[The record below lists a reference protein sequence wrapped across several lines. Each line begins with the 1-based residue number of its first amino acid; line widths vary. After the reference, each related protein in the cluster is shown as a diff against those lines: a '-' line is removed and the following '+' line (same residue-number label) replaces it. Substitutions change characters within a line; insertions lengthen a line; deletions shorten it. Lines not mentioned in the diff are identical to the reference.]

1 MEKIIDALLKK
12 IKSKPQIKHL
22 EDKFILERIRK
33 FLKTNGDIRVK
44 LEKEFKLKQD
54 KITKSKVFKEIVK
67 AIRWEIG
74 VIYGS
79 FLTKSFPKKNKLI
92 ESNYKDLLKLHKSTK
107 ERIELYEKIYRQI
120 LRWYKPKKIGD
131 LGCGLNP
138 ISYEII
144 EKILKYKPEYFAS
157 DLNSEDIEF
166 LNNYFESNDIKGKAK
181 VYNITNLEIL
191 KDEDFKECDLI
202 FLFKVLDSFEFI
214 KKNISKKLLDEIK
227 SKHIVVSFPMKSLI
241 SKKTFDFS
249 KRNWFKNYI
258 NKMNWDY
265 KAFEVE
271 NEIFYLIKK

>member
-1 MEKIIDALLKK
+1 MQEILDLLLKK

-22 EDKFILERIRK
+22 EDEFILERIRK
-33 FLKTNGDIRVK
+33 FLKTNGDVRVK
-44 LEKEFKLKQD
+44 LEKEFKLNQD

-74 VIYGS
+74 IIYGS
-79 FLTKSFPKKNKLI
+79 FLTRDFPKKKKLI
-92 ESNYKDLLKLHKSTK
+92 ENNYKDLLKLHKSTK
-107 ERIELYEKIYRQI
+107 ERIEFYEEIYKHI
-120 LRWYKPKKIGD
+120 FKWCKPKKIGD

-144 EKILKYKPEYFAS
+144 EKNLKYKPKYFAS
-157 DLNSEDIEF
+157 DLNSEDIKF
-166 LNNYFESNDIKGKAK
+166 LNNYFDLNGIKGKAE

-191 KDEDFKECDLI
+191 NDKEFKDCDLI

-249 KRNWFKNYI
+249 KRNWFKNYL
-258 NKMNWDY
+258 NKMNWDCEV
-265 KAFEVE
+265 FEVE

>member
-1 MEKIIDALLKK
+1 MQKIIDTLLKK
-12 IKSKPQIKHL
+12 IKSKSQIKHL
-22 EDKFILERIRK
+22 EDEFILERIRK

-67 AIRWEIG
+67 SIRWEIG

-79 FLTKSFPKKNKLI
+79 FLTKDFPKKKKFM

-107 ERIELYEKIYRQI
+107 ERIELYEKIYKQI
-120 LRWYKPKKIGD
+120 FKWYKPKKIGD

-144 EKILKYKPEYFAS
+144 ERTLKYKPEYFAS
-157 DLNSEDIEF
+157 DLNPEDMKF
-166 LNNYFESNDIKGKAK
+166 LNDYFSINKIKGKAK

-191 KDEDFKECDLI
+191 KDKDFKECDLI
-202 FLFKVLDSFEFI
+202 FLFKVLDSLEFI
-214 KKNISKKLLDEIK
+214 KKNISKKLLDETK
-227 SKHIVVSFPMKSLI
+227 SKHIVVSFPMKSLV
-241 SKKTFDFS
+241 SKKNFDFS

-258 NKMNWDY
+258 NKMNWNY
-265 KAFEVE
+265 KVFEIE